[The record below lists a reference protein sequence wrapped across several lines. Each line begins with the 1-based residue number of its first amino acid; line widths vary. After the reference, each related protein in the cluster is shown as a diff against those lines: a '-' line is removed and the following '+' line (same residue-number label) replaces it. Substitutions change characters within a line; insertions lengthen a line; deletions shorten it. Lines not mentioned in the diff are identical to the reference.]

1 MDIAAQD
8 EAVSRIRCLVEKTLG
23 PEVVSSVGAFAAL
36 YRLAD
41 GSLLAASTD
50 GVGSKLLLNSRFG
63 RHREA
68 GRDLVA
74 AVMNDVVAT
83 GARPLLFL
91 DYIGIHRVVPEVIEE
106 LVAGMAEECA
116 RIGAAL
122 VGGEIA
128 ELGDLYPPSA
138 YELVGFG
145 LGRMEGDPLPRLELM
160 EPGDVVVG
168 FASSGVHCNGF
179 TLVRRVFADLSDEE
193 WEQSFEELGEP
204 LVDALLRPT
213 RCYAPLVARLR
224 EAGGGLKALVHV
236 SGGGIEDNLA
246 RVLPAGLDAEVD
258 TAAIPTPRLFAIIA
272 ARGGVAPREMWHTFN
287 MGAGYLAVVA
297 TGDEGKVV
305 EVATEAGF
313 EGFVCGRLVEGRGE
327 VRLKN
332 LAR

>member
-1 MDIAAQD
+1 VDIAAQD
-8 EAVSRIRCLVEKTLG
+8 EAVSRIRRLVKNTLG
-23 PEVVSSVGAFAAL
+23 PEVVSSVGGFAAL
-36 YRLAD
+36 YRLPD

-50 GVGSKLLLNSRFG
+50 GVGSKLLLSSRFG
-63 RHREA
+63 RHRDA

-83 GARPLLFL
+83 DARPMLLL

-106 LVAGMAEECA
+106 LVAGMAEECS

-128 ELGDLYPPSA
+128 ELGDLYPPGT

-145 LGRMEGDPLPRLELM
+145 LGRLEGDPLPRPELM

-168 FASSGVHCNGF
+168 FASSGVHCNGY
-179 TLVRRVFADLSDEE
+179 TLVRRVFEGLGDEE
-193 WEQSFEELGEP
+193 WTRPWEELGEA

-213 RCYAPLVARLR
+213 LCYAPLVARLR
-224 EAGGGLKALVHV
+224 EEGVGLKALVHV

-258 TAAIPTPRLFAIIA
+258 TCSIPTPKVFAIIA
-272 ARGGVAPREMWHTFN
+272 ARGGVSPKEMWHTFN

-297 TGDEGKVV
+297 TGDEGKAV
-305 EVATEAGF
+305 EVATQAGF
-313 EGFVCGRLVEGRGE
+313 EGFVCGRLVEGKGE
-327 VRLKN
+327 VRL
-332 LAR
+332 LGLER